1 MASEEGNEGKDF
13 ALEEKQKQE
22 FEEAML
28 KLINDS
34 STTTVVYNN
43 FTYNITKDEKENSA
57 EIKVGGTTIA
67 SVKDGEFS
75 YDTQGLENLKRSLE
89 NDKTPVGQYK
99 DLGLPDLEYLKY
111 LEREKQREDEELQGE
126 ESENADEEREEDDR
140 DIPDE
145 LEEDDRD
152 NPDELEQEDDEIE
165 ERLDEDGKNNESN
178 NQSNI
183 AEKSEWVK
191 LNGDAK
197 ITDNRSLAG
206 MLGAEKYSGIWVAPT
221 TDHSTFQIMGEKS
234 DGKYEILDQL
244 VRTEGHNPAQSITTL
259 NPEKENNVDTQQA
272 NMMLKIKGKENEGLS
287 IARGGMGNIEVSYFR
302 KIPGYDAYISTE
314 VPVEGRDSANEKIT
328 HETKCY
334 MSSECISRKKT

>member
-1 MASEEGNEGKDF
+1 MMNLLSETRAVAKRVSYF
-13 ALEEKQKQE
+13 A
-22 FEEAML
+22 
-28 KLINDS
+28 NP
-34 STTTVVYNN
+34 
-43 FTYNITKDEKENSA
+43 A
-57 EIKVGGTTIA
+57 EL
-67 SVKDGEFS
+67 GEFS
-75 YDTQGLENLKRSLE
+75 TAA
-89 NDKTPVGQYK
+89 
-99 DLGLPDLEYLKY
+99 
-111 LEREKQREDEELQGE
+111 ERDRAIIQRA
-126 ESENADEEREEDDR
+126 ADDYCAAVDA
-140 DIPDE
+140 
-145 LEEDDRD
+145 
-152 NPDELEQEDDEIE
+152 N
-165 ERLDEDGKNNESN
+165 DEDGKNNESN